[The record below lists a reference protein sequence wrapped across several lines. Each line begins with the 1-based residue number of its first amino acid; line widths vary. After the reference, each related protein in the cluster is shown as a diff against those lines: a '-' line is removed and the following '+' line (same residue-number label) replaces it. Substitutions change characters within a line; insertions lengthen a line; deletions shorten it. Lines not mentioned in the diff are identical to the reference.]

1 MLRNDCRDQL
11 WHRKKSIVASFQ
23 WLFTFISIYLCLF
36 RHFYHEIMGTTIMS
50 ITITSAKKKIFEV
63 HNIAISSRNHIRA
76 DIDLIVSLFSNL
88 DLDRKVC
95 QVCVESK
102 NQYSSQQPSVL
113 CIQSTVPIKFTPIDC
128 YFNLTVRQ
136 KQSLWLDRWARYRPG
151 FIQSQGTILQ
161 SSTEILVRGSISNF
175 IILYTFL
182 SSTAIIHEVLL
193 ADWKYILHWWL
204 LLGQTKESIGS
215 IKV

>member
-1 MLRNDCRDQL
+1 
-11 WHRKKSIVASFQ
+11 
-23 WLFTFISIYLCLF
+23 
-36 RHFYHEIMGTTIMS
+36 MS

-102 NQYSSQQPSVL
+102 NQYNSQQPSVL

-136 KQSLWLDRWARYRPG
+136 QQSLPR
-151 FIQSQGTILQ
+151 
-161 SSTEILVRGSISNF
+161 
-175 IILYTFL
+175 
-182 SSTAIIHEVLL
+182 
-193 ADWKYILHWWL
+193 
-204 LLGQTKESIGS
+204 
-215 IKV
+215 